1 MAVSLPATV
10 PAGATPLG
18 PIAGAAP
25 GSISTFLYRAYTA
38 SGAPYLFAGLPP
50 VQPAA
55 ATATTQPAT
64 PSGTVSGAP
73 GLTLDPGT
81 LANLIAGIG
90 NAAPISPGYSG
101 DPGTSYT
108 YDSGLN
114 AVDSGAS
121 SSGGGPNLL
130 LWGLVIVAAI
140 AAYLYW
146 KKHHHGR

>member
-1 MAVSLPATV
+1 MAVSLPAGV

-38 SGAPYLFAGLPP
+38 SGVPYLFAGLPP
-50 VQPAA
+50 VQPPA

-73 GLTLDPGT
+73 ALTLNPGT
-81 LANLIAGIG
+81 LANLLNGIG
-90 NAAPISPGYSG
+90 ATTPVSPGYSG

-108 YDSGLN
+108 YDSGLG
-114 AVDSGAS
+114 AVDSGTSA
-121 SSGGGPNLL
+121 GGGPNLL
-130 LWGLVIVAAI
+130 LWGLMIVAAI